1 MPVDMSK
8 LVKLSALD
16 ALASRANTKIQAV
29 ETKANAGFK
38 DARVVNGNQ
47 IALYTAT
54 YTEGATAAVT
64 LDLPSELVIDASKTT
79 FVPNFTFNAE
89 TYAGATDPNLN
100 NKPVIVLAV
109 RTTDKG
115 TDTYAYSFIDVHT
128 LVDTYTAKAGDSAK
142 ILTISGYEIEVN
154 ISATAGNHLTVNND
168 GLMVDVDDKA
178 DKVAS
183 ATDGNLAG
191 LDANG
196 NLTDSG
202 IAAANV
208 LVDND
213 IAADA
218 DVTTTLA
225 QYFN

>member
-1 MPVDMSK
+1 MADLTK
-8 LVKLSALD
+8 LVKLSALN
-16 ALASRANTKIQAV
+16 ALASRADSKIQAV

-79 FVPNFTFNAE
+79 FVPNFTFNSA
-89 TYAGATDPNLN
+89 TYPGATDPSLD

-109 RTTDKG
+109 KTTDKG
-115 TDTYAYSFIDVHT
+115 ADTYAYSFIDVHT

-142 ILTISGYEIEVN
+142 ILNINGYEIEVK
-154 ISATAGNHLTVNND
+154 ISATTGNHLTVNND

-178 DKVAS
+178 DKVAN
-183 ATDGNLAG
+183 ATAGNLAG

-202 IAAANV
+202 IVAANV
-208 LVDND
+208 LVEGD

-218 DVTTTLA
+218 DVTEVLDN
-225 QYFN
+225 YFN